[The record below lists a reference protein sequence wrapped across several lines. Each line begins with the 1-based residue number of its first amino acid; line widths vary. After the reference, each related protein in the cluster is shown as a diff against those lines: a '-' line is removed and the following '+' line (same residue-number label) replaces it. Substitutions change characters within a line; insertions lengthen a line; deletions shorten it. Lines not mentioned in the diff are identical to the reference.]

1 MSSISYGDLSK
12 KDIIEM
18 IISRNPFFMRS
29 TIFTRQVKTGGE
41 DKWVWIRE
49 RLESMPY
56 VNLMVVHRDLI
67 TKEESYASNKFLRQP
82 MRRNTFRKKIPV
94 SKTKFYDEE
103 KFEAI
108 YLVRPV
114 QIPDPPN
121 CNRINCP
128 VLTKKDFK
136 NRDGSVEAIPY
147 CGMYSRYLTKKA
159 EVITPCGPCL
169 RERRSLWES

>member
-56 VNLMVVHRDLI
+56 VNLTVVHRDLI
-67 TKEESYASNKFLRQP
+67 TKEESYASNKFLRETMGRHP
-82 MRRNTFRKKIPV
+82 FRKKIA
-94 SKTKFYDEE
+94 
-103 KFEAI
+103 AI
-108 YLVRPV
+108 NTTSRELEHYKEMYLG
-114 QIPDPPN
+114 IPLELPEPPN